1 MKRSIASFLAESCAA
16 GACPGAAWV
25 VGNSETILEQGSVG
39 VLGEGLGPV
48 RPDSIYDLASITKIF
63 VTLALMRQ
71 FEEGLLRLEDTV
83 AYFKPGFVD
92 RENNKGDITLLE
104 ILTHT
109 SVIPSLLDLFLY
121 AHTPEDMLLAIR
133 RSVNRADSPAVVK
146 YTCEAY
152 ILLGT
157 IIAAIDGAPLEE
169 VIRRRVLEPLGLKD
183 SGYKPPPALLDR
195 IAPTEYSAWRGRMVR
210 GQVHDENAVVM
221 GEVSGNAGLFATAG
235 DLARVAAMMLRCEK
249 QEDFLHPATV
259 EKMTTNYTPGRGQH
273 RGLGWLLAGPTAPAG
288 DLMSRRSF
296 GHTGFTGTSIWV
308 DPEYGLYGVLLA
320 NRIHPSRENTK
331 FFRVRSIFH
340 NLIILNYGGLDGE
353 APRRDSRKS

>member
-1 MKRSIASFLAESCAA
+1 MRSIASFLEESVAA
-16 GACPGAAWV
+16 GACPGASWV
-25 VGNSETILEQGSVG
+25 VGKGEGILEQGTAG

-48 RPDSIYDLASITKIF
+48 CPDSLYDLASITKIF

-83 AYFKPGFVD
+83 GYFKPGFIS

-104 ILTHT
+104 LLTHT
-109 SVIPSLLDLFLY
+109 SVIPSLIELFLY

-133 RSVNRADSPAVVK
+133 RSVNRPDSPGTVK
-146 YTCEAY
+146 YTCEGY

-157 IIAAIDGAPLEE
+157 IVAALDGAPLDE
-169 VIRRRVLEPLGLKD
+169 VIRSRVLEPLGMKD
-183 SGYKPPPALLDR
+183 TGYKPAPALLDR
-195 IAPTEYSAWRGRMVR
+195 IAPTEYSAWRGRVVR

-221 GEVSGNAGLFATAG
+221 GEVSGNAGLFSTAG
-235 DLARVAAMMLRCEK
+235 DLARVAEMMLRCGREAG
-249 QEDFLHPATV
+249 FLHPATV
-259 EKMTTNYTPGRGQH
+259 EKMTANYTPRGGQN

-288 DLMSRRSF
+288 DLMSARSF

-308 DPEYGLYGVLLA
+308 DPQYGLYGVLLA

-340 NLIILNYGGLDGE
+340 NLIILNYRG
-353 APRRDSRKS
+353 

>member
-1 MKRSIASFLAESCAA
+1 MMGVIASFLEKSAAA
-16 GACPGAAWV
+16 GACPGASWV
-25 VGNSETILEQGSVG
+25 VGNGETILEQGTVG

-48 RPDSIYDLASITKIF
+48 RPDSLYDLASITKIF

-71 FEEGLLRLEDTV
+71 FEEGLIRLEDTV
-83 AYFKPGFVD
+83 GYFKPDFID
-92 RENNKGDITLLE
+92 RENNKGNITLLE
-104 ILTHT
+104 LLTHT

-133 RSVNRADSPAVVK
+133 RSVNRTGSPGAVK
-146 YTCEAY
+146 YTCEGY

-157 IIAAIDGAPLEE
+157 IIAAVDGAPLDE

-183 SGYKPPPALLDR
+183 TGYKPPAALLDR

-210 GQVHDENAVVM
+210 GQVHDENAVIM
-221 GEVSGNAGLFATAG
+221 GEVSGNAGLFSTAG
-235 DLARVAAMMLRCEK
+235 DLARVAGMMLRK
-249 QEDFLHPATV
+249 PGRDAFLHPATIQ
-259 EKMTTNYTPGRGQH
+259 KMTDNYTPGKGQN

-288 DLMSRRSF
+288 DLMSERSF

-340 NLIILNYGGLDGE
+340 NLIVLNYGG
-353 APRRDSRKS
+353 RN